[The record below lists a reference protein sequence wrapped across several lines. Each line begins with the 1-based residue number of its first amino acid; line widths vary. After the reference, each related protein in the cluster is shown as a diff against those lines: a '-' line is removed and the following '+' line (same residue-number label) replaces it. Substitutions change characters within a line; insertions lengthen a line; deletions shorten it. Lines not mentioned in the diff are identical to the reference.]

1 MEETD
6 RPARSAVRYNDEH
19 RVIIS
24 VAFFSADNCPSDD
37 EPDPRVTFPGGIGL
51 FLLGCHNRLKNTKG
65 TYEKHIQ
72 TFRKRRHILF
82 E

>member
-6 RPARSAVRYNDEH
+6 RPTRSAVGCSDEH
-19 RVIIS
+19 RV
-24 VAFFSADNCPSDD
+24 VSADNCPSDD
-37 EPDPRVTFPGGIGL
+37 KPSPRVTFPGGIGL